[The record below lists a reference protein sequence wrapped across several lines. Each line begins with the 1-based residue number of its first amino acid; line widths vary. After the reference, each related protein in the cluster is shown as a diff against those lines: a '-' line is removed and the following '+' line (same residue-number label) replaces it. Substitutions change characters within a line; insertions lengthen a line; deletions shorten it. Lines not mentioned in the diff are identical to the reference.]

1 MSNMDDFLAAMGI
14 TPEEPPQSSQ
24 QLLGDAEPTVT
35 VPEQPQQTHELTAS
49 DFNDILDDLGFNPPD
64 AEAEEIVEDENEYVR
79 DVATDLLIHQPIAD
93 NAELMEAIRALDENG
108 YISHS
113 AIAVS
118 LSDDGTH
125 LDITYRDGSVRPMP
139 LPQPENLGIQQEVQ
153 TAPVTDHVH
162 LRSPDGQWVDVPIVQ
177 EEAPVESGDEGFT
190 PVTED
195 TAQALQ
201 ETLSAI
207 QDAISDNSEP
217 TVENTPSEPLIPENS
232 PTLTTDTS
240 TSRFSGAEWYELVK
254 QQRIIIGGIGGIGS
268 WLAFQIARLS
278 PSAMVLYDDDIVE
291 TGNLSGQLF
300 SRLDVNKTKV
310 GAIESLISKYN
321 EHYCVHGIPS
331 RFTEYTEAGDI
342 MMCGFDNMEARK
354 TFFRSWTS
362 HVYSLSEERRR
373 ECLFLDGRLS
383 MNVLQIFCITGDD
396 SYSIQKY
403 NDGYLFDDADADET
417 VCSMKQT
424 TYMACMIGS
433 MMTNLFINFVAN
445 LTDPVLPYDL
455 PFFTEYDA
463 QNMIFKTEK

>member
-35 VPEQPQQTHELTAS
+35 VPEQPQQAHELTAS

-93 NAELMEAIRALDENG
+93 NAALMEV
-108 YISHS
+108 H
-113 AIAVS
+113 
-118 LSDDGTH
+118 
-125 LDITYRDGSVRPMP
+125 
-139 LPQPENLGIQQEVQ
+139 
-153 TAPVTDHVH
+153 TAPVTDPVY
-162 LRSPDGQWVDVPIVQ
+162 LQTLADQWEEDPIVQ
-177 EEAPVESGDEGFT
+177 EEAPVENGDEGFI

-195 TAQALQ
+195 TARALQ

-217 TVENTPSEPLIPENS
+217 TVEDTPSEPLIPENS
-232 PTLTTDTS
+232 PTLTTDVS

-254 QQRIIIGGIGGIGS
+254 EQQIIIGGAGGIGS
-268 WLAFQIARLS
+268 WLAFQVARLS
-278 PSAMVLYDDDIVE
+278 PSLIALYDDDIVE

-310 GAIESLISKYN
+310 KAIESVITKYN

-331 RFTEYTEAGDI
+331 RFTEYTEAGDV

-354 TFFRSWTS
+354 TFFRSWLS
-362 HVYSLSEERRR
+362 HVYSLSENKRK

-383 MNVLQIFCITGDD
+383 MGILQVFCITGDD

-403 NDGYLFDDADADET
+403 SESYLFDDADADET
-417 VCSMKQT
+417 ICSMKQT

-433 MMTNLFINFVAN
+433 IMTNLFVNFVAN

>member
-125 LDITYRDGSVRPMP
+125 LDITYRDGSVRSMP
-139 LPQPENLGIQQEVQ
+139 LPQPENIGTQQEVQ
-153 TAPVTDHVH
+153 TTPVTDHVH

-177 EEAPVESGDEGFT
+177 EEEPVESGSDGNIPITDEET
-190 PVTED
+190 QD
-195 TAQALQ
+195 LQ
-201 ETLSAI
+201 YIDSAI
-207 QDAISDNSEP
+207 QDNSYEL
-217 TVENTPSEPLIPENS
+217 LIPENS

-254 QQRIIIGGIGGIGS
+254 EQQIIIGGAGGIGS
-268 WLAFQIARLS
+268 WLAFQVARLS
-278 PSAMVLYDDDIVE
+278 PSLIALYDDDIVE

-310 GAIESLISKYN
+310 KAIESVITKYN

-331 RFTEYTEAGDI
+331 RFTEYTEAGDV

-354 TFFRSWTS
+354 TFFRSWLS
-362 HVYSLSEERRR
+362 HVYSLSENKRK

-383 MNVLQIFCITGDD
+383 MNVLQVFCITGDD
-396 SYSIQKY
+396 SYNCNRY
-403 NDGYLFDDADADET
+403 LHCYLFSDEEADHT

-433 MMTNLFINFVAN
+433 IMTNLFVNFVAN

>member
-1 MSNMDDFLAAMGI
+1 MDDFLAAMGI

-79 DVATDLLIHQPIAD
+79 DVATDLLIHPSIAD
-93 NAELMEAIRALDENG
+93 NAELMEAIRTLDENG
-108 YISHS
+108 YLSHS

-125 LDITYRDGSVRPMP
+125 LDISYRDGSVRSMP
-139 LPQPENLGIQQEVQ
+139 LPQPENLGIQQEVH

-162 LRSPDGQWVDVPIVQ
+162 LQSPDGQWVDVPIVQ
-177 EEAPVESGDEGFT
+177 EEAPVESGDEGFI

-195 TAQALQ
+195 TVQALQ
-201 ETLSAI
+201 ESLSAI
-207 QDAISDNSEP
+207 QDAVSA
-217 TVENTPSEPLIPENS
+217 PSELLIPENS

-254 QQRIIIGGIGGIGS
+254 EQQIIIGGAGGIGS
-268 WLAFQIARLS
+268 WLAFQVARLS
-278 PSAMVLYDDDIVE
+278 PSLIALYDDDIVE

-310 GAIESLISKYN
+310 KAIESVITKYN

-331 RFTEYTEAGDI
+331 RFTEYTEAGDV

-354 TFFRSWTS
+354 TFFRSWLS
-362 HVYSLSEERRR
+362 HVYSLSENKRK

-383 MNVLQIFCITGDD
+383 MNVLQVFCITGDD

-403 NDGYLFDDADADET
+403 SESYLFDDADADET
-417 VCSMKQT
+417 ICSMKQT

-433 MMTNLFINFVAN
+433 IMTNLFVNFVAN

>member
-64 AEAEEIVEDENEYVR
+64 AEAEEIVEEENEYVR

-93 NAELMEAIRALDENG
+93 NAELMEAIRTLDENG

-125 LDITYRDGSVRPMP
+125 LDITYRDGSVRSMP
-139 LPQPENLGIQQEVQ
+139 LPQPENIGIQQEVH

-201 ETLSAI
+201 ESLSAI
-207 QDAISDNSEP
+207 QATISDNNEP
-217 TVENTPSEPLIPENS
+217 TVEDTPSEPLIPENS

-254 QQRIIIGGIGGIGS
+254 EQQIIIGGAGGIGS
-268 WLAFQIARLS
+268 WLAFQVARLS
-278 PSAMVLYDDDIVE
+278 PSLIALYDDDIVE

-310 GAIESLISKYN
+310 KAIESVITKYN

-331 RFTEYTEAGDI
+331 RFTEYTEAGDV

-354 TFFRSWTS
+354 TFFRSWLS
-362 HVYSLSEERRR
+362 HVYSLSENKRK

-383 MNVLQIFCITGDD
+383 MNVLQVFCITGDD

-403 NDGYLFDDADADET
+403 SESYLFDDADADET
-417 VCSMKQT
+417 ICSMKQT

-433 MMTNLFINFVAN
+433 IMTNLFVNFVAN

>member
-35 VPEQPQQTHELTAS
+35 VPEQPQQAHELTAS

-93 NAELMEAIRALDENG
+93 NAALMEV
-108 YISHS
+108 H
-113 AIAVS
+113 
-118 LSDDGTH
+118 
-125 LDITYRDGSVRPMP
+125 
-139 LPQPENLGIQQEVQ
+139 
-153 TAPVTDHVH
+153 TAPVTDPVY
-162 LRSPDGQWVDVPIVQ
+162 LQTLADQWEEDPIVQ
-177 EEAPVESGDEGFT
+177 EEAPVENGDEGFI

-195 TAQALQ
+195 TARALQ

-217 TVENTPSEPLIPENS
+217 TVEDTPSEPLIPENS
-232 PTLTTDTS
+232 PTLTTDVS

-254 QQRIIIGGIGGIGS
+254 EQQIIIGGAGGIGS
-268 WLAFQIARLS
+268 WLAFQVARLS
-278 PSAMVLYDDDIVE
+278 PSLIALYDDDIVE

-310 GAIESLISKYN
+310 KAIESVITKYN

-331 RFTEYTEAGDI
+331 RFTEYTEAGDV

-354 TFFRSWTS
+354 VFFRSWLS
-362 HVYSLSEERRR
+362 HVYSLSENKRK

-383 MNVLQIFCITGDD
+383 MGILQVFCITGDD

-403 NDGYLFDDADADET
+403 SESYLFDDADADET
-417 VCSMKQT
+417 ICSMKQT

-433 MMTNLFINFVAN
+433 IMTNLFVNFVAN

>member
-1 MSNMDDFLAAMGI
+1 MSNMDDFLASMGI

-35 VPEQPQQTHELTAS
+35 VPEQPQQAHELTAS

-64 AEAEEIVEDENEYVR
+64 AEAEEIVEEE
-79 DVATDLLIHQPIAD
+79 
-93 NAELMEAIRALDENG
+93 
-108 YISHS
+108 
-113 AIAVS
+113 
-118 LSDDGTH
+118 GT
-125 LDITYRDGSVRPMP
+125 L
-139 LPQPENLGIQQEVQ
+139 QEVH
-153 TAPVTDHVH
+153 TAPVIDHVH
-162 LRSPDGQWVDVPIVQ
+162 LQSLDGQWVEVPIVQ
-177 EEAPVESGDEGFT
+177 EEAPVESGDEDFI

-195 TAQALQ
+195 TVQALQ
-201 ETLSAI
+201 ESLSAI
-207 QDAISDNSEP
+207 QDTISDNSEP
-217 TVENTPSEPLIPENS
+217 TVEDAPSELLIPENS

-254 QQRIIIGGIGGIGS
+254 QQQIIIGGAGGIGS
-268 WLAFQIARLS
+268 WLAFQVARLS
-278 PSAMVLYDDDIVE
+278 PSLIALYDDDIVE

-310 GAIESLISKYN
+310 KAIESVITKYN

-362 HVYSLSEERRR
+362 HVYSLSEEKRK

-383 MNVLQIFCITGDD
+383 INVLQVFCITGDD

-433 MMTNLFINFVAN
+433 IMTNLFVNFVAN

>member
-1 MSNMDDFLAAMGI
+1 MSNMDDFLASMGI

-35 VPEQPQQTHELTAS
+35 VPEQPQQAHELTAS

-64 AEAEEIVEDENEYVR
+64 AEAEEITEEE
-79 DVATDLLIHQPIAD
+79 
-93 NAELMEAIRALDENG
+93 
-108 YISHS
+108 
-113 AIAVS
+113 
-118 LSDDGTH
+118 GT
-125 LDITYRDGSVRPMP
+125 L
-139 LPQPENLGIQQEVQ
+139 QEVQ

-177 EEAPVESGDEGFT
+177 EEAPVESGDEGFI
-190 PVTED
+190 PVTEN

-207 QDAISDNSEP
+207 QEAISGSSEP
-217 TVENTPSEPLIPENS
+217 TVEDTPSELLIPENS
-232 PTLTTDTS
+232 PTLTTDVS

-268 WLAFQIARLS
+268 WLSFQIARLS

-321 EHYCVHGIPS
+321 EHYCVSGVPT
-331 RFTEYTEAGDI
+331 RFTEHTEAGDI

-354 TFFRSWTS
+354 TFFRSWLS
-362 HVYSLSEERRR
+362 HVYSLSEERRK

-383 MNVLQIFCITGDD
+383 MGILQVFCITGDD

-403 NDGYLFDDADADET
+403 SESYLFDDADADET

-433 MMTNLFINFVAN
+433 IMTNLFINFVAN

>member
-1 MSNMDDFLAAMGI
+1 MDDFLASMGI

-93 NAELMEAIRALDENG
+93 NAELMEAIRTLDENG

-125 LDITYRDGSVRPMP
+125 LDITYRDGSVRSMP
-139 LPQPENLGIQQEVQ
+139 LPQPENISIQQEVH

-162 LRSPDGQWVDVPIVQ
+162 LQTLAGQWADVPIVQ
-177 EEAPVESGDEGFT
+177 EEAPVESGSDGNIPITDEET
-190 PVTED
+190 QD
-195 TAQALQ
+195 LQ
-201 ETLSAI
+201 SIDSAI
-207 QDAISDNSEP
+207 QDNSYEL
-217 TVENTPSEPLIPENS
+217 LIPENS

-254 QQRIIIGGIGGIGS
+254 EQQIIIGGAGGIGS
-268 WLAFQIARLS
+268 WLAFQVARLS
-278 PSAMVLYDDDIVE
+278 PSLIALYDDDIVE

-310 GAIESLISKYN
+310 KAIESVITKYN

-331 RFTEYTEAGDI
+331 RFTEYTEAGDV

-354 TFFRSWTS
+354 TFFRSWLS
-362 HVYSLSEERRR
+362 HVYSLSENKRK

-383 MNVLQIFCITGDD
+383 MNVLQVFCITGDD

-403 NDGYLFDDADADET
+403 SESYLFDDADADET
-417 VCSMKQT
+417 ICSMKQT

-433 MMTNLFINFVAN
+433 IMTNLFVNFVAN